1 MPSLFKPKQQAQQ
14 PQQMVQQPQKV
25 DIDESLKQLSRKLM
39 TAQESE
45 KIAREQAKKAMAV
58 NNQVVAKGYLATCK
72 QAQQQQKFIQ
82 GQIMMLQQKQN
93 QIATV
98 TMAKEQVQLLKQF
111 KTELGD
117 TDKVMDEFRDVMQEN
132 QQQQMQV
139 QQMQQMM
146 ESQMQMGMDMMD
158 PNGEVD
164 ADLQMLQQE
173 IDSERLSNLNAPSV
187 KQINQQ
193 TVERPAVSQELL
205 DDLV

>member
-1 MPSLFKPKQQAQQ
+1 MPSVFKPKQ

-146 ESQMQMGMDMMD
+146 ESQMQMGMEMMD